1 MQQHNVAS
9 KINELSEHSHS
20 KTSAQLKSDFEELV
34 GHYLESNPILPKMMN
49 KTSELEIRFGS
60 NPRIG
65 KPTSKIDYDNVIKQ
79 LYACGFNPEFENGI
93 QILRIRNQFI
103 DPRTGFTKMS
113 NIRAEIVGTDLIQE
127 YCRTN
132 DIQKIIDMPSHKFNK
147 VLFTQKTMAT
157 KSNSEVL
164 RPVDNPDFNFRVSY
178 QYEQDFHTS
187 APMVNKIIRDW
198 NDNKKE
204 FRCLNRVRF
213 THPDYPIFVDLSI
226 VKMSKRSNKV
236 MIPYY
241 TIQEAGVFN
250 SPDIYEIEIE
260 IDNSRVGSG
269 TQFNTRKSLL
279 DVIRKCI
286 RIVLTGLQGS
296 KYPISVSEREFAVNQ
311 YAKLIYGDDFNL
323 VSSKKRIPFIG
334 PDSNTLQSENI
345 LPNSIVGEK
354 VENVSN
360 LPNIRNGYTVTDKA
374 DGDRKMLFI
383 DNEGKM
389 YFIDKNMYITFTG
402 SKTIEK
408 TIFNTLID
416 GEHIKY
422 DKNHK
427 YINLYAAFDLYY
439 LNKKSTREL
448 AFVNSQPI
456 TKDNPEAKCRLLLLN
471 KLIEIMKPV
480 SILNDSEKQTLSND
494 LRIKCKQFEVADD
507 TKTIF
512 QCCSNILSIMS
523 DALYEY
529 NTDGMIFTP
538 IVCGVGASK
547 SGTAGPIEKRTW
559 AESFKWKPAEF
570 NTIDFLVSVK
580 KDKTGK
586 DEVHHVFED
595 GVNLQ
600 GVSNMLQYKTLVLR
614 CGFNPKIH
622 ASMNPCQAILDDNI
636 VIPENLDKNEEYKP
650 VPFQPTEPY
659 DSNACFCNIYLKRDS
674 SNMIMVTEEG
684 EYFEEDMIVEFR
696 YVMENPAGW
705 NWVPLRVRY
714 DKTADLRNGGRN
726 YGNAYHV
733 ANNNWHS
740 IHHPI
745 TEKMLSTGEGIVESS
760 VNDDVYYN
768 PTTIETSTRG
778 LRDFHNLF
786 VKKKLIRGVARRGD
800 TLIDY
805 AAGKG
810 GDLPKWNAAKL
821 SFVLGIDISIDN
833 IHNHLNGACA
843 RFLESKKKYNDMHDA
858 LFVVGNSSLNIRSGQ
873 AFTSEKDKMVIR
885 AVFGTGPKDSQV
897 LGRGVYKQYGKA
909 QNGFNIS
916 SCQFALHYFFE
927 NKRTLHSFLRNLAEC
942 TQLNGYFIGTC
953 YDGQTVFNLLRSKT
967 KGDGFTIFKGER
979 KIFEI
984 VKEYDQTGFPEDE
997 ESLGYGINVFQE
1009 SINKMFREYLVNF
1022 KYLVQLMEDYGFV
1035 LVKKEE
1041 AQQMQLPDSTGLFNE
1056 LYQNMENEMTA
1067 NRQSGNYYGESKNMS
1082 PEEKRIS
1089 FMNRYFVFKKVRNEN
1104 VEKMAKILE
1113 KAAKDSEERMEEAM
1127 VDIEKEVNKSIAPSA
1142 SVITSASVE
1151 TSIVQAPR
1159 KIKKKVVLEKY
1170 KTSIQEPVPASNI
1183 VSEPVVVTELPPS
1196 TGKNK

>member
-1 MQQHNVAS
+1 MHTNNKPVEQ
-9 KINELSEHSHS
+9 
-20 KTSAQLKSDFEELV
+20 KTTAQLKTEFEEIV
-34 GHYLESNPILPKMMN
+34 GHYLASNPILPKMNN
-49 KTSELEIRFGS
+49 KISELEIRFGS

-65 KPTSKIDYDNVIKQ
+65 KPISKIDYDNVIKQ
-79 LYACGFNPEFENGI
+79 LYACGFKPEYENGI

-103 DPRTGFTKMS
+103 DPKTGFTKMS
-113 NIRAEIVGTDLIQE
+113 NIRAEIVGIELIQE
-127 YCRTN
+127 YCHSN
-132 DIQKIIDMPSHKFNK
+132 SIQKIIDMPSHSFNK
-147 VLFTQKTMAT
+147 VKFTQKTTAT
-157 KSNSEVL
+157 KTNGEII
-164 RPVDNPDFNFRVSY
+164 RPSDNPDFNFRTSY
-178 QYEQDFHTS
+178 QFEQDFHTS
-187 APMVNKIIRDW
+187 SPMINKIVRDW
-198 NDNKKE
+198 SDNKKE

-213 THPDYPIFVDLSI
+213 IHPDYPVFVDLSI

-250 SPDIYEIEIE
+250 GPEIYEIEIE
-260 IDNSRVGSG
+260 IDNARVGSG
-269 TQFNTRKSLL
+269 TPYNTGKALL

-296 KYPISVSEREFAVNQ
+296 KYPISVTERDVILNQ
-311 YAKLIYGDDFNL
+311 YAKLIYGDDFTQT
-323 VSSKKRIPFIG
+323 KRIPFIG
-334 PDSNTLQSENI
+334 PDSNTLQTENI
-345 LPNSIVGEK
+345 LPVNEK
-354 VENVSN
+354 SN
-360 LPNIRNGYTVTDKA
+360 LPNIRSGYTVTDKA

-383 DNEGKM
+383 NNEGKL

-439 LNKKSTREL
+439 LNKRSTREL
-448 AFVNSQPI
+448 SFVNSEPI
-456 TKDNPEAKCRLLLLN
+456 SKDNPESKYRLLLLN

-480 SILNDSEKQTLSND
+480 SILNDTPSQTLSND
-494 LRIKCKQFEVADD
+494 LLIKCKQFEIADD
-507 TKTIF
+507 KKTIF

-523 DALYEY
+523 DDLYEY

-538 IVCGVGASK
+538 IHCGVGASK
-547 SGTAGPIEKRTW
+547 SGSAGPIERKTW
-559 AESFKWKPAEF
+559 AESFKWKPAQF

-586 DEVHHVFED
+586 DEIHHVFED

-600 GVSNMLQYKTLVLR
+600 GSTNMLQYKTLILR
-614 CGFNPKIH
+614 CGFNPTIH

-636 VIPENLDKNEEYKP
+636 IIPDNLDKDETYKP

-674 SNMIMVTEEG
+674 SNMIMKTEEG
-684 EYFEEDMIVEFR
+684 EYFEEDMIVEFK
-696 YVMENPAGW
+696 YIMENSVGW

-740 IHHPI
+740 IHNPI
-745 TEKMLSTGEGIVESS
+745 TEKMLSTGEGIIESS
-760 VNDDVYYN
+760 LNDDVYYN
-768 PTTIETSTRG
+768 PTTKETTTRG

-786 VKKKLIRGVARRGD
+786 VKKKLIRGVAHRGD

-805 AAGKG
+805 AVGKG
-810 GDLPKWNAAKL
+810 GDLPKWNSAKL

-843 RFLESKKKYNDMHDA
+843 RFLESKKKYKDMHDA

-873 AFTSEKDKMVIR
+873 AFNSEKDKMVIR
-885 AVFGTGPKDSQV
+885 AVFGNGPKDPQV
-897 LGRGVYKQYGKA
+897 LGRGVYKQYGKV
-909 QNGFNIS
+909 QSGFNIS
-916 SCQFALHYFFE
+916 SCQFAMHYFFE

-953 YDGQTVFNLLRSKT
+953 YDGQTVFNLLKT
-967 KGDGFTIFKGER
+967 KSKGEGITIFKGER

-984 VKEYDQTGFPEDE
+984 TKEYDQTGFPEDE
-997 ESLGYGINVFQE
+997 ESLGYGINIFQE
-1009 SINKMFREYLVNF
+1009 SINKVFREYLVNF
-1022 KYLVQLMEDYGFV
+1022 KYLVRIMEDYGFI
-1035 LVKKEE
+1035 LVKKDE
-1041 AQQMQLPDSTGLFNE
+1041 ALQMQLPDSTGLFNE
-1056 LYQNMENEMTA
+1056 LYQYMENEMNTNKEA
-1067 NRQSGNYYGESKNMS
+1067 RTYYGESRYMS
-1082 PEEKRIS
+1082 NEEKRIS

-1104 VEKMAKILE
+1104 VEKIAKILE
-1113 KAAKDSEERMEEAM
+1113 NNEKQSEERREEVMA
-1127 VDIEKEVNKSIAPSA
+1127 DIESEVTKSSSQLQLEPA
-1142 SVITSASVE
+1142 SEKLSIT
-1151 TSIVQAPR
+1151 IPR
-1159 KIKKKVVLEKY
+1159 KIKKKVVLDKY
-1170 KTSIQEPVPASNI
+1170 S
-1183 VSEPVVVTELPPS
+1183 VTEES
-1196 TGKNK
+1196 KNKPSLVNEPIVITELNPTGEPIKLKIKRPTRK

>member
-1 MQQHNVAS
+1 MQQQKMDSNP
-9 KINELSEHSHS
+9 
-20 KTSAQLKSDFEELV
+20 KTSAQLKTDFEALV
-34 GHYLESNPILPKMMN
+34 GHYLDSNPILPKMN
-49 KTSELEIRFGS
+49 KISELEIRFGS

-65 KPTSKIDYDNVIKQ
+65 KPISKIDYDNVIKQ
-79 LYACGFNPEFENGI
+79 LYACGFTPEFENGI

-103 DPRTGFTKMS
+103 DPKTGFTKMS

-132 DIQKIIDMPSHKFNK
+132 NMQKILDMPSHKFNK
-147 VLFTQKTMAT
+147 VLFTQKTLAT
-157 KSNSEVL
+157 KSNGEVL

-187 APMVNKIIRDW
+187 SPMISKIVRDW

-213 THPDYPIFVDLSI
+213 THPNYPIFVDLSI
-226 VKMSKRSNKV
+226 VKMSKKSNKV

-250 SPDIYEIEIE
+250 SPDIYEIELE
-260 IDNSRVGSG
+260 IDNKRVGTG
-269 TQFNTRKSLL
+269 TAFSTGNALL
-279 DVIRKCI
+279 DVIRKSI

-296 KYPISVSEREFAVNQ
+296 KYPISVSEREFVVNQ
-311 YAKLIYGDDFNL
+311 YAKLIYGDDFNMA
-323 VSSKKRIPFIG
+323 SSKKRIPFIG
-334 PDSNTLQSENI
+334 PDSNTLQTENI
-345 LPNSIVGEK
+345 LPVAIVGEK
-354 VENVSN
+354 VELSTN

-389 YFIDKNMYITFTG
+389 YFIDKNMYVTFTG

-408 TIFNTLID
+408 TIFNTIID

-439 LNKKSTREL
+439 LNKRSTREL
-448 AFVNSQPI
+448 AFVNSEPI
-456 TKDNPEAKCRLLLLN
+456 TKDNPEAKYRLLLLN
-471 KLIEIMKPV
+471 KLIEVMKPV
-480 SILNDSEKQTLSND
+480 SILNDSDANSGQKIAND
-494 LRIKCKQFEVADD
+494 LRIKCKQFEVADE
-507 TKTIF
+507 TKSIF

-523 DALYEY
+523 DELYEY

-538 IVCGVGASK
+538 IDCGVGASK
-547 SGTAGPIEKRTW
+547 SGTAGSIEKRTW

-586 DEVHHVFED
+586 DEIHHVFED

-600 GVSNMLQYKTLVLR
+600 GVNNMLQYKTLVLR

-622 ASMNPCQAILDDNI
+622 ASMNPCQAIIDDNI
-636 VIPENLDKNEEYKP
+636 VIPENLDREDTYKP

-659 DSNACFCNIYLKRDS
+659 DSNACNCNIYLKRDS

-726 YGNAYHV
+726 FGNAYHV

-768 PTTIETSTRG
+768 PTSVETSTRG

-805 AAGKG
+805 AVGKG
-810 GDLPKWNAAKL
+810 GDLPKWNSAKL
-821 SFVLGIDISIDN
+821 SFVLGVDISIDN

-873 AFTSEKDKMVIR
+873 AFNSEKDKMVIR
-885 AVFGTGPKDSQV
+885 AVFGNGSKDPQV
-897 LGRGVYKQYGKA
+897 LGRGVYKQYGRA
-909 QNGFNIS
+909 QEGFTIS

-942 TQLNGYFIGTC
+942 TKLNGYFIGTC
-953 YDGQTVFNLLRSKT
+953 YDGQTVFNLLRSKS
-967 KGDGFTIFKGER
+967 KGEGFTIFKGER

-1022 KYLVQLMEDYGFV
+1022 KYFVRLMEDYGFI

-1041 AQQMQLPDSTGLFNE
+1041 AIQMQLPDSTGLFNE
-1056 LYQNMENEMTA
+1056 LFQNMENEITA
-1067 NRQSGNYYGESKNMS
+1067 NKQSRNYYGESKNMS
-1082 PEEKRIS
+1082 SEEKRIS

-1113 KAAKDSEERMEEAM
+1113 KDAKNAEEKQEEMLATASATASAATA
-1127 VDIEKEVNKSIAPSA
+1127 AA
-1142 SVITSASVE
+1142 ASVE
-1151 TSIVQAPR
+1151 STQIQSPIQVQ
-1159 KIKKKVVLEKY
+1159 KIKRKLVLNKY
-1170 KTSIQEPVPASNI
+1170 KTPTAEQPPVSIQEPT
-1183 VSEPVVVTELPPS
+1183 VVTELPPTS
-1196 TGKNK
+1196 GTIKLKIKRPPATKI